1 MSLEERAK
9 RLSAGG
15 TPSRSGRTPAAAP
28 GGVAGAAAGTSDAL
42 TIAEL
47 YDQVDRVVKAAFPDD
62 VWITGEVRS
71 MNVLRSGHL
80 FLDLVDPADAED
92 SGAPKLNAKC
102 WAGTWRSVKAS
113 LDQLGVTLEV
123 GMVVRARGRVELY
136 KARGSV
142 DFILRE
148 LDTEALMGRV
158 AAERA
163 RLVQALVDEDLYDR
177 QRRLPLP
184 PVPLRVGLVASQG
197 TEGYHDF
204 LGQLEASGLAFVVT
218 HVQSAVQGTDAP
230 AQLAAAL
237 ATLQD
242 ADVDVIAVVRGGGA
256 KADLAAFDHER
267 VARAV
272 ATSAIP
278 VWTGIGHTNDVS
290 VADEVAQRRCITPT
304 ECGRELA
311 HRALAVWQRTA
322 DAGLRL
328 ARAVAQG
335 TDREADVL
343 ASRRRSLAT
352 GSRSQLDRHHDRL
365 DGVRVQ
371 AARAAD
377 QVVGRTRATLA
388 GRSGRLAAS
397 AGSLL
402 EVAELRAAQH
412 RRLLGAYDV
421 HRQLERGWSVT
432 RGPDG
437 AVVRSAAGLAAGT
450 VLTTQLSDGT
460 VTSTVTAAASDPP
473 DPRPAATETGAA

>member
-1 MSLEERAK
+1 VTLDDRAK
-9 RLSAGG
+9 RLARRAPAGAGG
-15 TPSRSGRTPAAAP
+15 TA
-28 GGVAGAAAGTSDAL
+28 DAL
-42 TIAEL
+42 SITEL
-47 YDQVDRVVKAAFPDD
+47 YDRVDRAVRSAFPED
-62 VWITGEVRS
+62 VWITGEIRS
-71 MNVLRSGHL
+71 MNVLRSGHC
-80 FLDLVDPADAED
+80 FLDLVDPTQADD

-102 WAGTWRSVKAS
+102 WAGTWRGVKGA
-113 LDQLGVTLEV
+113 LDRLGITLDV
-123 GMVVRARGRVELY
+123 GMVVRARGKVELY

-177 QRRLPLP
+177 QRRLRAPD
-184 PVPLRVGLVASQG
+184 VPLRIGLVASQG

-230 AQLAAAL
+230 EQLAAAV

-242 ADVDVIAVVRGGGA
+242 APIDVIAVVRGGGA
-256 KADLAAFDHER
+256 KADLAAFDHEL

-272 ATSAIP
+272 ATSGFP

-290 VADEVAQRRCITPT
+290 VADEVAQRACITPT
-304 ECGRELA
+304 ECGRELVG
-311 HRALAVWQRTA
+311 RVLTVWQRTE

-328 ARAVAQG
+328 ARLAAHG
-335 TDREADVL
+335 TDREVVALDARRRAL
-343 ASRRRSLAT
+343 AS
-352 GSRSQLDRHHDRL
+352 GSRSQLDRQDDRL
-365 DGVRVQ
+365 VGVRS
-371 AARAAD
+371 AL
-377 QVVGRTRATLA
+377 GRSATAVAVAGAATLA
-388 GRSGRLAAS
+388 VRSARLVAA
-397 AGSLL
+397 ATQVL
-402 EVAELRAAQH
+402 EVAELRTDQH

-437 AVVRSAAGLAAGT
+437 SVLRSVAGLAPGS
-450 VLTTQLSDGT
+450 VVSTQLADGSLT
-460 VTSTVTAAASDPP
+460 SEVTGTSPSTADH
-473 DPRPAATETGAA
+473 RPTETGAP

>member
-1 MSLEERAK
+1 MTLDDRAK
-9 RLSAGG
+9 RLARGGAGG
-15 TPSRSGRTPAAAP
+15 DRATP
-28 GGVAGAAAGTSDAL
+28 DAL
-42 TIAEL
+42 SIAEL
-47 YDQVDRVVKAAFPDD
+47 YDRVDRAVRAAFPDD

-71 MNVLRSGHL
+71 MNVLRSGHC
-80 FLDLVDPADAED
+80 FLDLVDPSQAED

-102 WAGTWRSVKAS
+102 WAGTWRGVKAS
-113 LDQLGVTLEV
+113 LDGLGIALEV
-123 GMVVRARGRVELY
+123 GMVVRARGKVELY

-148 LDTEALMGRV
+148 LDTDALMGRV

-163 RLVQALVDEDLYDR
+163 RLIQALVDEDLYDR
-177 QRRLPLP
+177 QRRLRTPD
-184 PVPLRVGLVASQG
+184 VPLRVGLVASQG

-230 AQLAAAL
+230 GQVATAI

-242 ADVDVIAVVRGGGA
+242 APVDIIAVVRGGGA

-272 ATSAIP
+272 ATSVVP

-290 VADEVAQRRCITPT
+290 VADEVAQRACITPT

-311 HRALAVWQRTA
+311 NRALSAWQRIE

-328 ARAVAQG
+328 ARLTANAV
-335 TDREADVL
+335 DRESVSL
-343 ASRRRSLAT
+343 AARRRTLAA
-352 GSRSQLDRHHDRL
+352 GCRSQLDRQDDRL
-365 DGVRVQ
+365 ATVRFTLDRSATAVVAAADGGL
-371 AARAAD
+371 AARA
-377 QVVGRTRATLA
+377 T
-388 GRSGRLAAS
+388 RLAAAS
-397 AGSLL
+397 TKVL
-402 EVAELRAAQH
+402 EVAELRAAQQ

-421 HRQLERGWSVT
+421 HRQLQRGWSVT

-437 AVVRSAAGLAAGT
+437 SVLRSVAGLSPGSI
-450 VLTTQLSDGT
+450 LTTQLADGSLVSE
-460 VTSTVTAAASDPP
+460 VTSSTS
-473 DPRPAATETGAA
+473 ATEPRHPTQTGAP